1 MPCGKRQTFSPE
13 MAAEESD
20 LFDSLPDD
28 LVISILSK
36 LSSSAGCPS
45 DFVTVLMTCKRLN
58 RLALHSLVLSKG
70 SSKMLPIKAKNWSKS
85 AYRFLKLCA
94 DAGNAEGRCALL
106 LLEEEKRIFSEE
118 LEKLGKAIEEDLANQ
133 YIGKEIQ
140 MPIFSKDLLVTLGE
154 DLGFAMLQTGG
165 LEGVTAMNSGGPQ
178 NLEMIQTGG
187 LEGVTAVDSN
197 SFGDIVNSS
206 SFGAMGNPFE
216 RAEELKRKR
225 EEELDEAHQG
235 KRPATAYTTPSRPPI
250 GGFMAEAR
258 QNYGQSAAALANQG
272 SLVST
277 NEGTQIQMREAA
289 HDKEASTSSW
299 VPPQVEPRMFTGDE
313 LGLGSKN
320 EFQLKE
326 TEAFCEEPG
335 IDDMFKDSREKEE
348 QEFME
353 ELKKLEEVLMKDGTN
368 ELFDMDILL
377 DLPDLEMWTAYMTV
391 YFEGELQSSTT
402 WTTPLTAG
410 AMNSTTGEPHHDPLG
425 MQGGTAAAGS
435 SGDPTTQSSPHNE
448 KV

>member
-1 MPCGKRQTFSPE
+1 MPYGKRQTFLPE

-20 LFDSLPDD
+20 LFDSLLDD

-45 DFVTVLMTCKRLN
+45 DFVAVLMTCKRLN

-94 DAGNAEGRCALL
+94 DAGNAEARSALL
-106 LLEEEKRIFSEE
+106 LLEEEKRTFSEE

-133 YIGKEIQ
+133 YFDKEIQ
-140 MPIFSKDLLVTLGE
+140 MQIFSKDL
-154 DLGFAMLQTGG
+154 GFEMLPTEG
-165 LEGVTAMNSGGPQ
+165 LEGVTAMNSSGSQ

-187 LEGVTAVDSN
+187 LEGVTAV
-197 SFGDIVNSS
+197 NSS
-206 SFGAMGNPFE
+206 SFGAMGTPFE
-216 RAEELKRKR
+216 QAEELKRKR
-225 EEELDEAHQG
+225 EEELDAARQG
-235 KRPATAYTTPSRPPI
+235 KRPATAYTTPSRPPV

-258 QNYGQSAAALANQG
+258 QNYGQSVAALASQG
-272 SLVST
+272 SLFST
-277 NEGTQIQMREAA
+277 NEGTQIQMRDAA

-299 VPPQVEPRMFTGDE
+299 APLQVELRKFTGEE
-313 LGLGSKN
+313 LGRGSENKVSVYDLV
-320 EFQLKE
+320 EFQLKDDE
-326 TEAFCEEPG
+326 VFCEEPG
-335 IDDMFKDSREKEE
+335 IADMFKDSREKEE

-368 ELFDMDILL
+368 EFFDMDILL
-377 DLPDLEMWTAYMTV
+377 DSPDLEMWTAYMMG
-391 YFEGELQSSTT
+391 YCEGELQASTT
-402 WTTPLTAG
+402 WTAPLTAS
-410 AMNSTTGEPHHDPLG
+410 AVNSTATGEPHHDPIG
-425 MQGGTAAAGS
+425 MQGITAAAGS